1 MADLDLDAI
10 ERVALDL
17 RSFAAAYPENVF
29 PTPPEH
35 LRAKDAVAA
44 DVMRSLASPTFID
57 AADTIDALVA
67 EVRRLRAVR
76 DAAQTVVGRA
86 EMVSTRDQIPV
97 TVQVGI
103 DRLDSALEEPDRG

>member
-10 ERVALDL
+10 E
-17 RSFAAAYPENVF
+17 
-29 PTPPEH
+29 
-35 LRAKDAVAA
+35 DAVALGSKGNA
-44 DVMRSLASPTFID
+44 RTTL
-57 AADTIDALVA
+57 ALVA

-76 DAAQTVVGRA
+76 DAAETVVGRA

-103 DRLDSALEEPDRG
+103 DRLAAALEGANRG